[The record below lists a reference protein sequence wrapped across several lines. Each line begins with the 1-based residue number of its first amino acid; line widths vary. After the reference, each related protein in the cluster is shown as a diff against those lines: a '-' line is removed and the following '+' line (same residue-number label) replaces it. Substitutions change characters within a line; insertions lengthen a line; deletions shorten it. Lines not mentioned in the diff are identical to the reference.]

1 LLTAEKLICA
11 ITVRAKPVEARTISG
26 TPFVTNRR
34 RHIEIPSLLRFE
46 RQALAA
52 ALNLIE
58 DRRPDRQA
66 QALTLLDEL
75 ATLPVS
81 AHVVG
86 ITGPPGVGKSSLI
99 SQLIALAARADKR
112 LGVIAVD
119 PSSKV
124 SGGALLGDRGRM
136 QLPPHAPVYV
146 RSFAAR
152 DRLGGLSREAFS
164 AVFFLRHLC
173 DVVLVE
179 TVGVGQS
186 ETDIAHIAD
195 TVVLVVQPF
204 SGDLLQFIKAGI
216 MEIPD
221 VLVVNK
227 ADDEILARKAMVEVK
242 AALSL
247 ERRPW
252 SQPVLAVSA
261 LTNLNLETLAAAID
275 AHYRHLVT
283 SGTLEDKRRTQGVAW
298 AIGEV
303 VYEVGRMG
311 VTVLGGEA
319 GIKTFWLQQSVDW
332 SPARRLARLLSKVQY
347 QVHNS

>member
-1 LLTAEKLICA
+1 MTTQQL
-11 ITVRAKPVEARTISG
+11 R
-26 TPFVTNRR
+26 
-34 RHIEIPSLLRFE
+34 IEVPSLLRFE
-46 RQALAA
+46 RQAIAA

-58 DRRPDRQA
+58 DRRPDRQQ

-75 ATLPVS
+75 AALPTP

-99 SQLIALAARADKR
+99 SRLIALAAPTGRR
-112 LGVIAVD
+112 LGVVAVD

-124 SGGALLGDRGRM
+124 SGGALLGDRGRI
-136 QLPPHAPVYV
+136 QAPSQAPVYV

-164 AVFFLRHLC
+164 AVFLLRHLC

-186 ETDIAHIAD
+186 ETDVAHVAD

-204 SGDLLQFIKAGI
+204 SGDLLQFIKAGV

-221 VLVVNK
+221 VLAVNK
-227 ADDEILARKAMVEVK
+227 ADDEALARKAVAEVK
-242 AALSL
+242 AALAF

-252 SQPVLAVSA
+252 SRPVLAVSA
-261 LTNLNLETLAAAID
+261 TTGLHLEALEKAIA
-275 AHYRHLVT
+275 AHYHHLVAT
-283 SGTLEDKRRTQGVAW
+283 GTLESRRAEQAIAW
-298 AIGEV
+298 AVGEV
-303 VYEVGRMG
+303 VYELGRVGLAALGGTAG
-311 VTVLGGEA
+311 VTAL
-319 GIKTFWLQQSVDW
+319 W
-332 SPARRLARLLSKVQY
+332 SRQPVTWNDARRLAAVLNRVHCTVQGEK
-347 QVHNS
+347 

>member
-1 LLTAEKLICA
+1 M
-11 ITVRAKPVEARTISG
+11 
-26 TPFVTNRR
+26 
-34 RHIEIPSLLRFE
+34 RFE
-46 RQALAA
+46 RSAIAA

-58 DRRPDRQA
+58 DRRSERQG
-66 QALTLLDEL
+66 QALALLDEL
-75 ATLPVS
+75 AALPTL

-99 SQLIALAARADKR
+99 SRLIALATQTGRR
-112 LGVIAVD
+112 LAVVAVD

-136 QLPPHAPVYV
+136 QVPAHAPVYM

-152 DRLGGLSREAFS
+152 DRLGGLSREAFA
-164 AVFFLRHLC
+164 AVFLLRHLC

-204 SGDLLQFIKAGI
+204 SGDLLQFIKAGV

-221 VLVVNK
+221 VLAVNK
-227 ADDEILARKAMVEVK
+227 ADDEALAQKAMADVK
-242 AALSL
+242 AALSF

-252 SQPVLAVSA
+252 SRPVLAVSA
-261 LTNLNLETLAAAID
+261 TTNLNLAKLEAAITTHYDHLRATATLAA
-275 AHYRHLVT
+275 
-283 SGTLEDKRRTQGVAW
+283 KRAEQVIAW
-298 AIGEV
+298 AAAEV
-303 VYEVGRMG
+303 MSELGTRG
-311 VTVLGGEA
+311 LAALGGQA
-319 GIKTFWLQQSVDW
+319 GVSFLW
-332 SPARRLARLLSKVQY
+332 SHQPATWSEMHRLMALLETIDYRVKSEE
-347 QVHNS
+347 